1 MLKAFAFDAYGTL
14 FDVFSVGAL
23 CEQFFPN
30 HGTKLA
36 QLWRA
41 KQLQYSLLRS
51 LMGRH
56 RNFWQLTEDGLVC
69 ACKSLGL
76 ELTLDRQRRLM
87 EAYLILDT
95 FPDARPGLEALKQA
109 GVRLAILSN
118 GEPKT
123 LRAIAQHAGILPLF
137 DEIIS
142 AEEVGTF
149 KPSPLV
155 YNIASA
161 RMSVPA
167 GDIGFVSSNSWDIA
181 GAGSAGLM
189 TFWVQ
194 RGGTETGEELGF
206 PANQVIQAI
215 TDLPALVSWEN
226 ASRVDPAAR

>member
-1 MLKAFAFDAYGTL
+1 MRLRAFAFDAYGTL

-30 HGTKLA
+30 HGTMLA

-56 RNFWQLTEDGLVC
+56 RNFWQLTEDGLVY

-76 ELTLDRQRRLM
+76 ELTPERHQRLM
-87 EAYLILDT
+87 DAYLTLDT
-95 FPDARPGLEALKQA
+95 FPDVRPGLETLKRQ

-118 GEPKT
+118 GEPGM
-123 LRAIAQHAGILPLF
+123 LRAAAQHAGILPLL
-137 DEIIS
+137 DEVIS

-149 KPSPLV
+149 KPSPVV
-155 YNIASA
+155 YELASA
-161 RMSVPA
+161 RMSLAA
-167 GDIGFVSSNSWDIA
+167 GEIGFVSANSWDIT
-181 GAGSAGLM
+181 GAGSAGLT

-194 RGGTETGEELGF
+194 REATETAEELGF
-206 PANQVIQAI
+206 PANHVVRAI
-215 TDLPALVSWEN
+215 TDLTRWSG
-226 ASRVDPAAR
+226 

>member
-1 MLKAFAFDAYGTL
+1 M

-41 KQLQYSLLRS
+41 KQLEYSLLRS
-51 LMGRH
+51 LMERH
-56 RNFWQLTEDGLVC
+56 RNFWQLTEDGLVY
-69 ACKSLGL
+69 ACNSLGL
-76 ELTLDRQRRLM
+76 ELTPDRRQRLLH
-87 EAYLILDT
+87 AYLTLET
-95 FPDARPGLEALKQA
+95 FPDVRPGLEALKQH
-109 GVRLAILSN
+109 GVGLAILSN
-118 GEPKT
+118 GEPNM
-123 LRAIAQHAGILPLF
+123 LRAAAQHAGILPML

-155 YNIASA
+155 YNLASA

-181 GAGSAGLM
+181 GAGSAGLT

-194 RGGTETGEELGF
+194 RAGGETPEELGF
-206 PANQVIQAI
+206 QANYVVRAI
-215 TDLPALVSWEN
+215 TDLPAMVRSQT
-226 ASRVDPAAR
+226 P